1 MRKNILILMAAV
13 FVYLL
18 LIQPFVSFMGAKPFA
33 VKLGVVPRPE
43 AIKIVA
49 ADHKQS
55 VAAYLVFKVMV
66 YFGTLVEKAE
76 NKIEVPP
83 DYPAMSRILHSAVKL
98 DPYNMDAYYF
108 AQAILVWDVKQ
119 IKLANDLL
127 EYGMKYRT
135 WDFYLP
141 FFAGFNNAYFLK
153 DYERAAQYYKR
164 AGELTGDELHV
175 NLAGRYMYEAGR
187 TDLAIAYLSAMV
199 KSAKNDA
206 IRKSFK
212 KRLEALKEVRR
223 IQVAKDEYL
232 KQTGKLPSSVEELV
246 NKNFISPLPRD
257 PYGGSFYFDDKG
269 EVRSTSNFASKPTA
283 E

>member
-1 MRKNILILMAAV
+1 MRKNVLILIAAL
-13 FVYLL
+13 FVYVL
-18 LIQPFVSFMGAKPFA
+18 LIGSFASSMGAKPFV
-33 VKLGVVPRPE
+33 VKLGVIPRSD
-43 AIKIVA
+43 AIRIGS

-66 YFGTLVEKAE
+66 YFGTLVDKAE
-76 NKIEVPP
+76 NKIEIPP
-83 DYPAMSRILHSAVKL
+83 DHPAMSRILHSAVKL

-119 IKLANDLL
+119 IKVANNLL
-127 EYGMKYRT
+127 EYGMEYRT

-141 FFAGFNNAYFLK
+141 FFAGFNHAYFLK
-153 DYERAAQYYKR
+153 DYEKAAQFYKR

-187 TDLAIAYLSAMV
+187 TDLAIAYLGAMA

-206 IRKSFK
+206 VRKSFK

-223 IQVAKDEYL
+223 IQRAKEEYF
-232 KQTGKLPSSVEELV
+232 KQAGKLPSSVEELV
-246 NKNFISPLPRD
+246 KKNFISPMPHD
-257 PYGGSFYFDDKG
+257 PYGGAFYFDDKG
-269 EVRSTSNFASKPTA
+269 EVRSTSNFASRAAVK
-283 E
+283 